1 VTSYL
6 LTRLAKRRN
15 ERGAALVEFAL
26 VLPIFVLVL
35 FGLISFGMVL
45 ALKQGVTN
53 ASADAARSVIG
64 VVDNPGTPLVDERIV
79 KAEDTVDDR
88 LGWLGTNLGHLDKE
102 VGWYNTATGACDLTA
117 APATSPVICV
127 KLTYP
132 WKDHKLVPLPTF
144 GVDELSSEARVQ
156 VAS

>member
-1 VTSYL
+1 MTSYL
-6 LTRLAKRRN
+6 LTRSGKRRG

-26 VLPIFVLVL
+26 VLPVFVLVL

-64 VVDNPGTPLVDERIV
+64 VVDSPSTPLVDERIV

-102 VGWYNTATGACDLTA
+102 VAWYNAATGSCDLSV
-117 APATSPVICV
+117 APATSPIICV
-127 KLTYP
+127 KVTYP

-156 VAS
+156 VGS